1 MASNISLWTQDLTDT
16 AYLHM
21 QFFAHLNLF
30 ARAISCARDVG
41 TNEGTQVDFQ
51 KLLSDKGKVRPKNEL
66 N

>member
-1 MASNISLWTQDLTDT
+1 
-16 AYLHM
+16 M

-51 KLLSDKGKVRPKNEL
+51 KLLSDKDKVRPKNEL